1 VKSRKWLYIALRA
14 VALGQLGGISIV
26 VLAVLKLKQR

>member
-1 VKSRKWLYIALRA
+1 VKSRKWLYNALGA